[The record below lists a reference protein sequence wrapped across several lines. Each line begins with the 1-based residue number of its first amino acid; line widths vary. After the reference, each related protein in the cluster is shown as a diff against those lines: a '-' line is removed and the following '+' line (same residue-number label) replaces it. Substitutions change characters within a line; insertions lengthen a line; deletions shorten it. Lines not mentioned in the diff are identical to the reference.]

1 MPIDEAEVRERCTD
15 AVFERG
21 QNYRAKGRIGRLA
34 RFGEVVTADVQ
45 GSRSYDVTVDL
56 STTAFEAT
64 CTCPYDGPGIC
75 KHVVAVLLDVAEQ
88 PPADER
94 DQIAGLLDDAPADE
108 LQSFLLDE
116 LTRDPDLRDRFR
128 ARFDDEGR
136 SVEEYRD
143 DVDQLF
149 DDHTVEYP
157 VVTEAIDFSHFFEQA
172 EQYRSRDRYSE
183 AATIYRAVAEGIET
197 NENRI
202 DAAYDH
208 YARTFQTALDGY
220 VECVRAADLD
230 DDERRDAIAALSE
243 RAGEAIGPYAERYQ
257 DAVET
262 LDSN

>member
-1 MPIDEAEVRERCTD
+1 MPIDEAEIRERCTD

-21 QNYRAKGRIGRLA
+21 QNYRAKGRIGRLT

-94 DQIAGLLDDAPADE
+94 DQIAGLLDDAPA
-108 LQSFLLDE
+108 
-116 LTRDPDLRDRFR
+116 
-128 ARFDDEGR
+128 
-136 SVEEYRD
+136 
-143 DVDQLF
+143 
-149 DDHTVEYP
+149 
-157 VVTEAIDFSHFFEQA
+157 
-172 EQYRSRDRYSE
+172 
-183 AATIYRAVAEGIET
+183 
-197 NENRI
+197 
-202 DAAYDH
+202 
-208 YARTFQTALDGY
+208 
-220 VECVRAADLD
+220 
-230 DDERRDAIAALSE
+230 ALSE